1 MKMER
6 RTGLLRLFWP
16 LVLLA
21 TGCAPAGSVR
31 WMPEDVHPVAV
42 HGDRRL
48 DRARIWT
55 RDTVLQW
62 RAVLITADSISGI
75 PDKRPELYDS
85 CRVALATSVV
95 DSLQVGYSSTPTPRI
110 EMPGHTSKGTEVMVA
125 AQGDLT
131 VNPGGGSLDVG
142 GHLSWNTPIH
152 LGLDGAIATSVLGG
166 TYDFADGDIS
176 IEAIPLFGGITLA
189 PRVGLSTV
197 IVNEHTAFNG
207 VNAGVTF
214 RRRTAHGDFFRVD
227 AVYRRVGG
235 YVLGTIAVGTEF
247 RLGKKE

>member
-21 TGCAPAGSVR
+21 TRCAPAGSVR
-31 WMPEDVHPVAV
+31 WMTEDVHPVAV

-75 PDKRPELYDS
+75 PDKRPELCDS

-131 VNPGGGSLDVG
+131 VSPGGGSLDVG

-176 IEAIPLFGGITLA
+176 IDAIPLFGGITLA